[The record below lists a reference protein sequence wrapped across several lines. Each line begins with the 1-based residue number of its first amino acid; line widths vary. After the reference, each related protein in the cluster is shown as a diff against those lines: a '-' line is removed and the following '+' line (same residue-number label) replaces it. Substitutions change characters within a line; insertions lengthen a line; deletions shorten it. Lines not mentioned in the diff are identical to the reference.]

1 MDHLVQHIESLIF
14 TSQSPITVG
23 EIRNCLKDSFDTKF
37 KKGPIEKAL
46 ASLKEKYQE
55 EHFSFE
61 LVEIAGG
68 FQFLTKTSYHN
79 TIGTYLKQKTKKR
92 LSKAALETLS
102 IIAYKQ
108 PVVKSE
114 MEKIRGVSCD
124 YAVQKLLEKE
134 LVAIVGR
141 GDGPGKPLQYG
152 TSSKFMDYFGLK
164 NIEDLP
170 QPKDFREPDNE
181 IGEKAPIDEDTAEKN
196 HSTSDPAALRAKVA
210 ANLDKAAAEQKRKAN
225 EALVTDIS
233 VAIAITGI
241 IIDGGN
247 LAKAVLLP
255 PAIEQNAIEQNEEK
269 AIEEKAIEQKAIEE
283 NAIEENAIEENAI
296 EENAIEEN
304 AIENIENSATD
315 ITPDSNIKTT
325 PENKV
330 ITSEIDQNTIS
341 EETIHKFRPTTTPLN
356 PSNNIDA
363 AHRKEEPSE
372 EELQE
377 NSTDPTPDIGK
388 KKA

>member
-1 MDHLVQHIESLIF
+1 
-14 TSQSPITVG
+14 
-23 EIRNCLKDSFDTKF
+23 
-37 KKGPIEKAL
+37 
-46 ASLKEKYQE
+46 
-55 EHFSFE
+55 
-61 LVEIAGG
+61 
-68 FQFLTKTSYHN
+68 
-79 TIGTYLKQKTKKR
+79 
-92 LSKAALETLS
+92 
-102 IIAYKQ
+102 
-108 PVVKSE
+108 

-210 ANLDKAAAEQKRKAN
+210 ANLDKAAAEQKKRAN
-225 EALVTDIS
+225 ESLVTDIS

-241 IIDGGN
+241 IVDGGN

-255 PAIEQNAIEQNEEK
+255 PT
-269 AIEEKAIEQKAIEE
+269 IEENAIEE
-283 NAIEENAIEENAI
+283 NAIEENAIEENAIEENAIEQNAIEQNAIEQNAIEQNAIEENAIEENAIEENEENAI

-330 ITSEIDQNTIS
+330 ITPEIDQNTIS